1 MITEAKIR
9 NDIARIEA
17 IMYMGSKRE
26 KTLLAALRQ
35 YCFNAL
41 VLVGQMDDETYEKQH
56 KLATNRLNNYDLAMQ
71 DIRSRW
77 LKRQITDLQE
87 KELKAEVLKYYKPD
101 RLRHQI
107 RFLNYIHG
115 HADIIPEELL
125 TSLKQVSQ
133 TEQYHAKQKGSR

>member
-35 YCFNAL
+35 DCFNAIIL
-41 VLVGQMDDETYEKQH
+41 VEQMDDEIYDKQH
-56 KLATNRLNNYDLAMQ
+56 EMATNRLNNYDLAMQ
-71 DIRSRW
+71 DIRSKW
-77 LKRQITDLQE
+77 LKGTITDPEE

-107 RFLNYIHG
+107 RFLNYILG

-133 TEQYHAKQKGSR
+133 TEKYHAKQKGSH